1 MWRRSSKTEKM
12 LFSQNEAKD
21 SQKKSSQ
28 IERPETKSRRTERA
42 AIKPKTRP
50 LLVPMGV
57 VAHRPFF
64 DPATFRDL
72 PFLAKSQG
80 HKANL
85 ALECMPRDVLRLFCN
100 PMHFPLGVQANA

>member
-1 MWRRSSKTEKM
+1 MKAEVLRMWRRNSKTEKM
-12 LFSQNEAKD
+12 LFSRTEAKD
-21 SQKKSSQ
+21 SQEKSSQ
-28 IERPETKSRRTERA
+28 IQRPERKSRRTEKA
-42 AIKPKTRP
+42 LIKPKIRP

-57 VAHRPFF
+57 VAHRLFF

-85 ALECMPRDVLRLFCN
+85 AL
-100 PMHFPLGVQANA
+100 